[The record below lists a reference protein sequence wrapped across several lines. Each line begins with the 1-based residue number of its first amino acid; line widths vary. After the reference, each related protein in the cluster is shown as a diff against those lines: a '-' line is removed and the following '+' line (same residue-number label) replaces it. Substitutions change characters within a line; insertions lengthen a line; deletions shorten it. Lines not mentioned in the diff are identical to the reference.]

1 MYNIWKGVEREDW
14 KTLEELLAIGVN
26 NAPIHCDFM
35 YGTADMEVDG
45 VKEDGTVIPVIPVM
59 RAGEFVEN
67 CSWFSTDKMILYF
80 QSIEVSF

>member
-1 MYNIWKGVEREDW
+1 MVENFWIRFEKGRAVECHAE
-14 KTLEELLAIGVN
+14 KEQKALEELLAIGVN

-45 VKEDGTVIPVIPVM
+45 VKEDGTVIPVM

-67 CSWFSTDKMILYF
+67 CS
-80 QSIEVSF
+80 

>member
-1 MYNIWKGVEREDW
+1 
-14 KTLEELLAIGVN
+14 
-26 NAPIHCDFM
+26 M

-67 CSWFSTDKMILYF
+67 CS
-80 QSIEVSF
+80 

>member
-1 MYNIWKGVEREDW
+1 MYNIWKSVEREDW

-45 VKEDGTVIPVIPVM
+45 VKEDGTVIPVM

>member
-1 MYNIWKGVEREDW
+1 MQNFIYRCNIFLCNKLYKYNILKSVEREDW

-67 CSWFSTDKMILYF
+67 CS
-80 QSIEVSF
+80 